1 MLICTYICVIVLFLL
16 PCSMHSSV
24 CVCVLCACV
33 RYAHHYG
40 VQLHLLLCVS
50 TAPPLTAHKP
60 PPGSPGA
67 AKNQVLPL
75 MCMCLCNIVVD
86 IL

>member
-1 MLICTYICVIVLFLL
+1 MLICTSVLLCYSYCLVVCIVV
-16 PCSMHSSV
+16 CV